1 MNTSINKRVIKGIA
15 QYILDNCEEE
25 NIEVIDYLINEI
37 DKISDIF
44 SVDENTIEQSLID
57 RNSSQYKL
65 LVNILQ
71 NKIFTDIT
79 KYDKYILN
87 QSPFYYVCLKKN
99 NGKKLLRKAYYKRLE
114 YILNAKQD
122 VERGYYYQDL
132 VLIFMRDFGIMCP
145 KRSKSNDGGVDLIGS
160 EKNRMLGGY
169 IELIIN
175 LYGQIK
181 CYMYEV
187 KPFEI
192 KQFIKDC
199 IYMSIENGEVL
210 YNLSKKLFFIS
221 HKGFTDMAK
230 EFCIN
235 HNIIFLDSEDLI
247 KIAIDNET
255 SNFLS
260 EIDTEYTRLNSKD
273 EKS

>member
-1 MNTSINKRVIKGIA
+1 MMMLINKSDLKNIA
-15 QYILDNCEEE
+15 EYILNNCGEEK
-25 NIEVIDYLINEI
+25 IEVIDYLINIIQELSTKLNI
-37 DKISDIF
+37 
-44 SVDENTIEQSLID
+44 DENSIEYHLIN
-57 RNSSQYKL
+57 RNSSCYKNL
-65 LVNILQ
+65 INILKK
-71 NKIFTDIT
+71 KIIIDII
-79 KYDKYILN
+79 KHDIRILDEN
-87 QSPFYYVCLKKN
+87 PFYYICSKTCKSKESLVN
-99 NGKKLLRKAYYKRLE
+99 YYKKLE
-114 YILNAKQD
+114 CILNAKTD

-132 VLIFMRDFGIMCP
+132 VLKFMQDFNIKCSN
-145 KRSKSNDGGVDLIGS
+145 RSKSNDGGIDLIGS
-160 EKNRMLGGY
+160 EKNKILGGY

-221 HKGFTDMAK
+221 HKGFTDAAK
-230 EFCIN
+230 EFCNN

-247 KIAIDNET
+247 KIASDNKT

-260 EIDTEYTRLNSKD
+260 EIDTEYAKLNSKY
-273 EKS
+273 